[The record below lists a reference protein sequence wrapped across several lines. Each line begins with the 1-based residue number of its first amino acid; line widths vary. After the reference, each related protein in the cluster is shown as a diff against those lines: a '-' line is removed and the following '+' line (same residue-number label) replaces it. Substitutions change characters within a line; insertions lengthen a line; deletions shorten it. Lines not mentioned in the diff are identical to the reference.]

1 MGIVSQQIIET
12 NPSLYW
18 FLFIFFSF
26 NNYQRAHYNY
36 VEGVA
41 TAITLELVCGLFHPG
56 VAVFAGLFY
65 IIGRALYAVGYRS
78 RGPKGRLIGALM
90 IDVALV
96 VFLFFT
102 FTSLYKAGGG
112 YEGLLSVLKGTARE
126 YGVEL

>member
-1 MGIVSQQIIET
+1 M
-12 NPSLYW
+12 
-18 FLFIFFSF
+18 
-26 NNYQRAHYNY
+26 
-36 VEGVA
+36 
-41 TAITLELVCGLFHPG
+41 
-56 VAVFAGLFY
+56 
-65 IIGRALYAVGYRS
+65 YAVGYRS